1 MRFRSD
7 GPVTAGPSGF
17 RRLPGTGLAVTT
29 HNKTA
34 VVALGGNAITK
45 PGVED
50 TIANQ
55 FRHTRESLDGI
66 VDLIKDGYNL
76 VVTHG
81 NGPQVG
87 NALLRIE
94 LARGKA
100 PILPLGVCVADT
112 EGGMGYMIQQSLANR
127 LRDENLERPVITII
141 TQVLVD
147 PNDPAIANPTKFIG
161 QFYSESDAKVFTQTR
176 GWQMKRDSN
185 RGWRRVVPSPMP
197 LRTIEAG
204 MIRKLVESGAV
215 VIADGGGG
223 IPIYI
228 DHRNWYE
235 GIDAV
240 IDKDLASA
248 LLAAEIGAG
257 VLSILTSV
265 DSVAANY
272 GTPQQK
278 NLEEVS
284 LSQIRTLYQEGHFPE
299 GSMGP
304 KILAAIKFLE
314 NGGEMVTIT
323 SFENAAKA
331 LRGEAGTRIVR

>member
-1 MRFRSD
+1 MS
-7 GPVTAGPSGF
+7 
-17 RRLPGTGLAVTT
+17 LK
-29 HNKTA
+29 KTA

-66 VDLIKDGYNL
+66 VELIKDGYDL

-100 PILPLGVCVADT
+100 PVLPLGVCVADT
-112 EGGMGYMIQQSLANR
+112 EGGMGYMIQQSLSNR
-127 LRDENLERPVITII
+127 LRDEGLERPVITII

-147 PNDPAIANPTKFIG
+147 PNDPDTANPSKFIG
-161 QFYSESDAKVFTQTR
+161 QFYSEEDAKSFSETR
-176 GWQMKRDSN
+176 GWQMKKDSD

-197 LRTIEAG
+197 IRTIEAG
-204 MIRKLVESGAV
+204 MIKHLVEGGAV
-215 VIADGGGG
+215 VIAAGGGG

-228 DHRNWYE
+228 DYRNWYE

-240 IDKDLASA
+240 IDKDLASSV
-248 LLAAEIGAG
+248 LACEIGAS

-265 DSVAANY
+265 DAVAINF

-278 NLEEVS
+278 SLAEVS
-284 LSQIRTLYQEGHFPE
+284 LAQIKKLYAERHFPA

-314 NGGEMVTIT
+314 DGGDMVTIT
-323 SFENAAKA
+323 SFENAGRA
-331 LRGEAGTRIVR
+331 LKGEAGTRIVR

>member
-1 MRFRSD
+1 MIR
-7 GPVTAGPSGF
+7 G
-17 RRLPGTGLAVTT
+17 
-29 HNKTA
+29 KTA

-55 FRHTRESLDGI
+55 FRHTRESLNGVI
-66 VDLIKDGYNL
+66 ELIREGYNL

-100 PILPLGVCVADT
+100 PILPLGVLVGDT
-112 EGGMGYMIQQSLANR
+112 EGGMGYMIQQSLHNR
-127 LRDENLERPVITII
+127 LHDEGLERSVVTII
-141 TQVLVD
+141 TQVVVAPD
-147 PNDPAIANPTKFIG
+147 DPAVADPTKFIG
-161 QFYSESDAKVFTQTR
+161 QFYTEEDAKSFSETR
-176 GWQMKRDSN
+176 GWQMKKDAN
-185 RGWRRVVPSPMP
+185 RGWRRVVPSPTP
-197 LRTIEAG
+197 LRTIESDT
-204 MIRKLVESGAV
+204 IKLLVESGAV
-215 VIADGGGG
+215 VIAAGGGG

-248 LLAAEIGAG
+248 VLAGEIGASL
-257 VLSILTSV
+257 LSILTSV
-265 DSVAANY
+265 EAVAVNF

-278 NLEEVS
+278 NLSHV
-284 LSQIRTLYQEGHFPE
+284 TLNEIKRLYHEGHFPE

-304 KILAAIKFLE
+304 KILAAIRFLE
-314 NGGEMVTIT
+314 NGGEVVTIT
-323 SFENAAKA
+323 SFENACKA
-331 LRGEAGTRIVR
+331 LRGEAGTRIVRA